1 MTSWTPSVQA
11 SPRVFST
18 LERFETSSLYAHEC
32 TGRESLR
39 AVITGIA
46 HAVPDTVLTNQE
58 LERMVETSDEWIVQR
73 TGIRE
78 RRIAGE
84 NETTATLSTQA
95 VKNLLAKTNFNAA
108 DIDIVICATVT
119 GDMLFPSVSCLVQ
132 AAVGAVNAGA
142 VDIGA
147 ACAGFIYAL
156 TVATSMIES
165 GQVRN
170 AIVVGGDTLTK
181 FIDWTDRGTCV
192 LFGDGA
198 GAVLVEGRTDTDRG
212 VMKTVLLS
220 DGKGARYIDVQAGGS
235 KFPHGSEWS
244 TNRRTKIFMA
254 GSEVYRFAVTA
265 IPEACCKVLAQAQM
279 TANDIDLFV
288 PHQANLRIIESAARR
303 LKLPE
308 EKVFINVDKYG
319 NTSGG
324 SVPIALSEAD
334 ETGRLQQGMVVM
346 TVGFGAGLVWGA
358 NLIRW

>member
-1 MTSWTPSVQA
+1 
-11 SPRVFST
+11 
-18 LERFETSSLYAHEC
+18 
-32 TGRESLR
+32 LR

-78 RRIAGE
+78 RRITTE
-84 NETTATLSTQA
+84 NETTATLSTEA
-95 VKNLLAKTNFNAA
+95 VRNLLAKTKFDPAE
-108 DIDIVICATVT
+108 IDIVICATVT
-119 GDMLFPSVSCLVQ
+119 GDMMFPSVSCLVQ
-132 AAVGAVNAGA
+132 SAVGAVNAGA

-156 TVATSMIES
+156 TIAACMIES

-170 AIVVGGDTLTK
+170 AIVVGGDALTK

-198 GAVLVEGRTDTDRG
+198 GAVLVEGMVDTDRG

-220 DGKGARYIDVQAGGS
+220 DGAGARYIDVEAGGS
-235 KFPHGSEWS
+235 KYPHGTAWAA
-244 TNRRTKIFMA
+244 NKRTRIYMA

-265 IPEACCKVLAQAQM
+265 IPEACCKVLEQANM
-279 TANDIDLFV
+279 TADDIDLFV
-288 PHQANLRIIESAARR
+288 PHQANLRIIESAAKR
-303 LKLPE
+303 LNLPE
-308 EKVFINVDKYG
+308 KKVFINVDKYG

-334 ETGRLQQGMVVM
+334 ATGRLQKGMVVM